1 MLQLFHVKH
10 RGGYINFQLTLFTR
24 YSKLPPERFLFV
36 PRGGIYILKNDLA
49 VSKLKNLI
57 LSLMALQAELRG
69 GEKEELGK
77 AIDSLKSAVEKLK

>member
-1 MLQLFHVKH
+1 ME
-10 RGGYINFQLTLFTR
+10 LTLFTR

-36 PRGGIYILKNDLA
+36 PRGYILKNDLA

-77 AIDSLKSAVEKLK
+77 AIDSLKTAVEKLK

>member
-1 MLQLFHVKH
+1 MKAVLFK
-10 RGGYINFQLTLFTR
+10 R
-24 YSKLPPERFLFV
+24 YSELPPCVFLFV

>member
-1 MLQLFHVKH
+1 VEH
-10 RGGYINFQLTLFTR
+10 RGGYINLQLTLFTR

-77 AIDSLKSAVEKLK
+77 AIDSLKNAVEKLK

>member
-1 MLQLFHVKH
+1 MLFK
-10 RGGYINFQLTLFTR
+10 R
-24 YSKLPPERFLFV
+24 YSKHPPCVFLFV
-36 PRGGIYILKNDLA
+36 PREYILKNDLA

-77 AIDSLKSAVEKLK
+77 AIDSLKNAVEKLK